1 MTIDELKRA
10 LLEVSMICGT
20 TKRCSTCVFYNP
32 LALECCM
39 KDLPHRWWVHFL
51 DAKNVDVVL
60 KEDSNAT
67 D

>member
-1 MTIDELKRA
+1 MRYDQA
-10 LLEVSMICGT
+10 LLDL
-20 TKRCSTCVFYNP
+20 RFYNP

-51 DAKNVDVVL
+51 YTKNVDVVL
-60 KEDSNAT
+60 KEDSNET

>member
-1 MTIDELKRA
+1 MTIEELKRA

-32 LALECCM
+32 SALECSL
-39 KDLPHRWWVHFL
+39 KGIPSRWWVHFL
-51 DAKNVDVVL
+51 DTKNVDVVL